1 MQIGKSPIII
11 NFWDRIVKFLTF
23 LIILIKRIISDI
35 YIYIYIDSY
44 ILKLSIF
51 LHICLIIS
59 VSIRHYYN
67 IIIT

>member
-11 NFWDRIVKFLTF
+11 NFWDGIVKFLTF
-23 LIILIKRIISDI
+23 LIILIKRIIYD
-35 YIYIYIDSY
+35 IYIYIDSY

>member
-11 NFWDRIVKFLTF
+11 NFWDGIVKFLTF
-23 LIILIKRIISDI
+23 LIILIKRIISD
-35 YIYIYIDSY
+35 IYIDSY

>member
-11 NFWDRIVKFLTF
+11 NFWDGIVKFLTF
-23 LIILIKRIISDI
+23 FIILIKRIISDI
-35 YIYIYIDSY
+35 YIDSY
-44 ILKLSIF
+44 ILKLSFF

>member
-35 YIYIYIDSY
+35 YI
-44 ILKLSIF
+44 
-51 LHICLIIS
+51 
-59 VSIRHYYN
+59 
-67 IIIT
+67 

>member
-1 MQIGKSPIII
+1 MQIGKSPILI

-35 YIYIYIDSY
+35 YIDSY

-59 VSIRHYYN
+59 VSIRYYYN

>member
-35 YIYIYIDSY
+35 YIDSY

-59 VSIRHYYN
+59 VSIRYYYN

>member
-11 NFWDRIVKFLTF
+11 NFWDGIVKFLTF
-23 LIILIKRIISDI
+23 LIILIKRIISD
-35 YIYIYIDSY
+35 IYIDSY

-59 VSIRHYYN
+59 VSIRYYYN